1 MTARLHEIDN
11 LRSEFERRLEEKDN
25 MIRNLQDRIQ
35 SYLYDRNGE
44 PWTKVQRPQVSQ
56 QADQN
61 SHVHETGKQTQSLR
75 PEIKQTQQKTLK
87 KSAVN
92 FVDETGKQTQSLRP
106 EIIQTQQKTL
116 KKSAVNIV
124 DETGKQ
130 TQSLRPEIK

>member
-1 MTARLHEIDN
+1 
-11 LRSEFERRLEEKDN
+11 